1 MPSQEVQD
9 RMDETGLSEEQVI
22 NLLDFE
28 AEGNPLDFSLD
39 NLDFSTTIPDD
50 FQLGDGVPELL
61 ERNPTYFSDL
71 RIQNVVDRY
80 GLSKDDI
87 PDSVF
92 DGEEIDPDKFN
103 NWFSTEVNKNR
114 QEQRDSWDKLHE
126 ENPAAFA
133 DVYNSG
139 TTDQQLNF
147 LYDRFEEGTI
157 DRKTYSQLA
166 GQALTA
172 GKEEWDDT
180 IYWVH
185 HDDNLYAV
193 DEGWADNEAGRFFSD
208 QVVLHPDQENLGK
221 GTNSNA
227 FKGDDDAYFRNEIG
241 QTNYENA
248 DVSSWVSVRDSVL
261 VPMARTVAAIV
272 TGGKSEKLY
281 TGYKV
286 ATGEPLTP
294 TDYVN
299 IIVGG
304 LEASGVISPPVSI
317 EGDTVPTLTGTT
329 GDVLAGVATDGVG
342 LFGMGYDQT
351 VSVLNAIANGDP
363 IGAIAAGTGILQ
375 SGFEAIGIPPE
386 LANDPD
392 FIAAATN
399 TLNALGDGED
409 LQQALEDGFVTYVG
423 QGGGFGVD
431 LPDGSSFDL
440 DLGALGDAFT
450 NIAGTVSEF
459 GSAVGDYV
467 DPVLGTIGDAGEVF
481 KDFLEPVIQVGQD
494 VIEAGSEVVGDVS
507 SAIGDVTD
515 PITGAIGDAGS
526 ALDDTV
532 RSAGSAVGDYLDP
545 VWSFIGDNLVLTPA
559 GAQAQQQQQRTPTQN
574 LFDSELKSIG
584 SISLSEYAPLLTGDQ
599 RRHAPV
605 GTAANPAR
613 QQPQTAAESLLKPL
627 STQFAGQLAQDP
639 IRQQMEKDR
648 LASQG
653 SLYGNFNSNPF
664 ASPFDTEEEEGLI

>member
-9 RMDETGLSEEQVI
+9 RMDETGLSEELVI

-28 AEGNPLDFSLD
+28 AEGNPLDFSYD
-39 NLDFSTTIPDD
+39 NLDFSTIFPDD
-50 FQLGDGVPELL
+50 FQLGDGTGDML
-61 ERNPTYFSDL
+61 ERHPLYFSDL
-71 RIQNVVDRY
+71 RINNVVDRY
-80 GLSKDDI
+80 GLSRDDI

-92 DGEEIDPDKFN
+92 EADGGIDPDKFN
-103 NWFSTEVNKNR
+103 NWFSTEVNSNR

-126 ENPAAFA
+126 ETPADFA

-172 GKEEWDDT
+172 GREEWDDT

-185 HDDNLYAV
+185 HDDNLYSV
-193 DEGWADNEAGRFFSD
+193 SETWADNEEAGFFSH
-208 QVVLHPDQENLGK
+208 QVILHPDQKTIGK
-221 GTNSNA
+221 ASNSYA
-227 FKGDDDAYFRNEIG
+227 FAGDADGYFRNEIG
-241 QTNYENA
+241 QTNNENA
-248 DVSSWVSVRDSVL
+248 DVSTWVSIRDNVL
-261 VPMARTVAAIV
+261 LPMGRTVASIV
-272 TGGKSEKLY
+272 TGGASEKLY
-281 TGYKV
+281 TAYKV

-299 IIVGG
+299 IVVGG
-304 LEASGVISPPVSI
+304 LEAADVISPPVSI

-329 GDVLAGVATDGVG
+329 GDVLAGVTTDGVG

-363 IGAIAAGTGILQ
+363 IGAIAAGTGVLQ
-375 SGFEAIGIPPE
+375 GGFEAIGIPPE

-431 LPDGSSFDL
+431 LPDGSFFDL
-440 DLGALGDAFT
+440 DLGALGDALT
-450 NIAGTVSEF
+450 NIAETVSEF
-459 GSAVGDYV
+459 GSAVGNYV
-467 DPVLGTIGDAGEVF
+467 DPILGTIGDAGEVF
-481 KDFLEPVIQVGQD
+481 GDLLEPVIQVGQD
-494 VIEAGSEVVGDVS
+494 VIDAGSEVVGDVS

-515 PITGAIGDAGS
+515 PITSAIGDVGSTVDDVVSDTIGDVSSDIGDVIDPTLGAIGDAGS

-532 RSAGSAVGDYLDP
+532 SDAIGDASSAVGDVIDP
-545 VWSFIGDNLVLTPA
+545 VLSAVGDAGSALDDLRRELELELQKRSATKTTDDLFPEFKLDSYIGITD
-559 GAQAQQQQQRTPTQN
+559 R
-574 LFDSELKSIG
+574 
-584 SISLSEYAPLLTGDQ
+584 PLL
-599 RRHAPV
+599 
-605 GTAANPAR
+605 
-613 QQPQTAAESLLKPL
+613 EY
-627 STQFAGQLAQDP
+627 QDP
-639 IRQQMEKDR
+639 F
-648 LASQG
+648 ST
-653 SLYGNFNSNPF
+653 NPF
-664 ASPFDTEEEEGLI
+664 KSTI